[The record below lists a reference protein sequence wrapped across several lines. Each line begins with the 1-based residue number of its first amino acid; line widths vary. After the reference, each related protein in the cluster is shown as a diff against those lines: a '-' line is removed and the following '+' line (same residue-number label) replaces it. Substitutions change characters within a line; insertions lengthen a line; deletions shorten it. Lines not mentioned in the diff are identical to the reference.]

1 MSRSRVPLTVQL
13 VIFTLLI
20 LSVCSCKPE
29 EKTPTQEELE
39 AARAVQIPLV
49 QLTQVQVEDSLRPQT
64 FSAVAKEGK
73 TVQLSFRVP
82 GQIQNLTAKVGEV
95 VQEGDELA
103 QLDQRDFLNTLAV
116 VEAGLAELQAGLD
129 AKMANRD
136 RSVEMLKKQVDAAKA
151 QFDTVDKNLK
161 KFTSLE
167 KDGAV
172 PEIKLDELKLQ
183 HEQALAAKVAAER
196 QFENGVKGLD
206 EEIKGYEAKKAGLLA
221 QKKQAQDALADTVLK
236 APCRGFVTQKYAE
249 TGEVTAPAVPI
260 LAFTDVSEILVQT
273 TIPETLVVRQE
284 EFASFQCSFETYPNH
299 TFPAELNSL
308 GKALQT
314 GGYGYPLEVKITE
327 LDNFTLYPGMAASL
341 TINFRPK
348 EGECVVPLTAIVGDY
363 IPPAPDAN
371 PNDYDGKSRETVVW
385 IVSPENT
392 IQKKKVKILRITQT
406 GVVVM
411 GEIVPGE
418 WIVGPGARFLRE
430 EQKVR
435 TR

>member
-1 MSRSRVPLTVQL
+1 MSRSKFHLS
-13 VIFTLLI
+13 IFLIGFALLI
-20 LSVCSCKPE
+20 LSVCACKPE
-29 EKTPTQEELE
+29 EKVPTQEELE
-39 AARAVQIPLV
+39 TARAIQIPLV

-73 TVQLSFRVP
+73 TVQLSFRIP
-82 GQIQNLTAKVGEV
+82 GPLVSLTAKIGEI

-103 QLDQRDFLNTLAV
+103 RLDQRDFLNALAV

-129 AKMANRD
+129 AKKANRD
-136 RSVEMLKKQVDAAKA
+136 RSIEMLKKQVDAATA
-151 QFDTVDKNLK
+151 QFETVDKNLK
-161 KFTSLE
+161 KFTDLE
-167 KDGAV
+167 KKGAV

-183 HEQALAAKVAAER
+183 HEQALAAKVAAEK

-221 QKKQAQDALADTVLK
+221 QKKQAQDALADTVMK

-249 TGEVTAPAVPI
+249 NGEMTAPAVPI
-260 LAFTDVSEILVQT
+260 LAFTDMSEILVQT
-273 TIPETLVVRQE
+273 TIPEALIVRQE

-299 TFPAELNSL
+299 TFPAELNLL
-308 GKALQT
+308 GKALQA

-327 LDNFTLYPGMAASL
+327 LEDFTLYPGMAASL

-363 IPPAPDAN
+363 TPPAPDAN
-371 PNDYDGKSRETVVW
+371 PSDYDGKSRETVVW
-385 IVSPENT
+385 VVSPEDT
-392 IQKKKVKILRITQT
+392 ILKRKVKVVRITQS
-406 GVVVM
+406 GVVVT
-411 GEIVPGE
+411 GEIAPGE

-430 EQKVR
+430 GQKVR